1 MKDFFIVLRFEFMNL
16 LKNKAFIISSII
28 ICMLLIIGLSIPT
41 IMDAFSSSDVE
52 DPSGEVEGEG
62 MEFGYINKD
71 GVLSNIEALKENF
84 VLGELVEYDNES
96 DLEDSIGSGEIVA
109 GYIIESPW
117 KYQYIVENNEMM
129 DSNRFIFE
137 EALTK
142 ASRIKGFEDRGIAY
156 SEVEDLVNAQL
167 ESGTKILGKDSAANY
182 LYTYILVF
190 ALYFI
195 IIVYGQLV
203 ATSVASEKSNRAME
217 VLVTSTDS
225 KNLIFG
231 KVLGGALAGIV
242 QMALTIGVGMLTYNL
257 NAAAWDNKLDYIFNI
272 PGNVLLTFSIFGI
285 LGYVFFSFIFGALG
299 ALVSRTEDVSSSAT
313 PITIIFVAVFMI
325 AVLGM
330 QNTEGLLLK
339 IASFVPLSSFM
350 AMFVRVSMGTVS
362 TIEVIISL
370 VILILST
377 ILIGVFASKIYRMGT
392 LMYGNP
398 IKLKNAIKIL
408 RGK

>member
-1 MKDFFIVLRFEFMNL
+1 MKDFFIVLRFEFLNL
-16 LKNKAFIISSII
+16 LKNRAFIISSII
-28 ICMLLIIGLSIPT
+28 ICMLLIIGLSVPT

-52 DPSGEVEGEG
+52 DTGVEVEGEG
-62 MEFGYINKD
+62 MEFGFINKD
-71 GVLSNIEALKENF
+71 GSLSNIEALKENF
-84 VLGELVEYDNES
+84 VLGELNEYKNEE
-96 DLEDSIGSGEIVA
+96 DMEDSISSGEIAA

-129 DSNRFIFE
+129 DSNRYMFE
-137 EALTK
+137 DALTK
-142 ASRIKGFEDRGIAY
+142 VSRIKGFEDRGIAY
-156 SEVEDLVNAQL
+156 SEVEDLVNVQL
-167 ESGTKILGKDSAANY
+167 ESETKILGKDSAANY

-231 KVLGGALAGIV
+231 KVLGGALAGFV
-242 QMALTIGVGMLTYNL
+242 QMTLIIGVGMLTYNL
-257 NAAAWDNKLDYIFNI
+257 NATAWDNKLDYIFNI

-285 LGYVFFSFIFGALG
+285 LGYIFFSFIFGALG

-362 TIEVIISL
+362 TIEIVISL
-370 VILILST
+370 VILVLST
-377 ILIGVFASKIYRMGT
+377 ILIGVFASMIYRMGT

>member
-1 MKDFFIVLRFEFMNL
+1 VKDFFIVLRFEFLNL
-16 LKNKAFIISSII
+16 LKNRAFIISSII
-28 ICMLLIIGLSIPT
+28 ICMLLIIGLSVPT

-52 DPSGEVEGEG
+52 DTGVEVEGEG
-62 MEFGYINKD
+62 MEFGFINKD
-71 GVLSNIEALKENF
+71 GSLSNIEALKENF
-84 VLGELVEYDNES
+84 VLGELNEYKNEE
-96 DLEDSIGSGEIVA
+96 DMEDSISSGEIAA

-129 DSNRFIFE
+129 DSNRYMFE
-137 EALTK
+137 DALTK
-142 ASRIKGFEDRGIAY
+142 VSRIKGFEDRGIAY
-156 SEVEDLVNAQL
+156 SEVEDLVNVQL
-167 ESGTKILGKDSAANY
+167 ESETKILGKDSAANY

-231 KVLGGALAGIV
+231 KVLGGALAGFV
-242 QMALTIGVGMLTYNL
+242 QMTLIIGVGMLTYNL
-257 NAAAWDNKLDYIFNI
+257 NATAWDNKLDYIFNI

-285 LGYVFFSFIFGALG
+285 LGYIFFSFIFGALG

-362 TIEVIISL
+362 TIEIVISL
-370 VILILST
+370 VILVLST
-377 ILIGVFASKIYRMGT
+377 ILIGVFASMIYRMGT

>member
-1 MKDFFIVLRFEFMNL
+1 
-16 LKNKAFIISSII
+16 
-28 ICMLLIIGLSIPT
+28 MLLIIGLSVPT

-52 DPSGEVEGEG
+52 DTGVEVEGEG
-62 MEFGYINKD
+62 MEFGFINKD
-71 GVLSNIEALKENF
+71 GSLSNIEALKENF
-84 VLGELVEYDNES
+84 VLGELNEYKNEE
-96 DLEDSIGSGEIVA
+96 DMEDSISSGEIAA

-129 DSNRFIFE
+129 DSNRYMFE
-137 EALTK
+137 DALTK
-142 ASRIKGFEDRGIAY
+142 VSRIKGFEDRGIAY
-156 SEVEDLVNAQL
+156 SEVEDLVNVQL
-167 ESGTKILGKDSAANY
+167 ESETKILGKDSAANY

-231 KVLGGALAGIV
+231 KVLGGALAGFV
-242 QMALTIGVGMLTYNL
+242 QMTLIIGVGMLTYNL
-257 NAAAWDNKLDYIFNI
+257 NATAWDNKLDYIFNI

-285 LGYVFFSFIFGALG
+285 LGYIFFSFIFGALG

-362 TIEVIISL
+362 TIEIVISL
-370 VILILST
+370 VILVLST
-377 ILIGVFASKIYRMGT
+377 ILIGVFASMIYRMGT